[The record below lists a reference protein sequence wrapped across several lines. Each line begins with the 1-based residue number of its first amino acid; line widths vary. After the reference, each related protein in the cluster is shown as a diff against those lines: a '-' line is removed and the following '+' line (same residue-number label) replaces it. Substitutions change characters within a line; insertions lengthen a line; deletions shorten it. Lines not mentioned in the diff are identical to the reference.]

1 MMLEYGIRKLLDL
14 GSLTFA
20 FGLEVS
26 GESCHFLEGEIP
38 VLIGFEGP
46 MELWRFG
53 GGVGVATEDGG
64 HCCHLVKASSK

>member
-20 FGLEVS
+20 FGLEIG

-38 VLIGFEGP
+38 VLVGFEGP
-46 MELWRFG
+46 MELWRFSYTG
-53 GGVGVATEDGG
+53 ELLLKKVDAAGI
-64 HCCHLVKASSK
+64 L